1 MRTLETAV
9 NGPRPLRL
17 ASLQPAA
24 GTLACL
30 ISLAAIGLMAG
41 CGPRDAQPA
50 APDAAA
56 SGAPAASGASAAA
69 TPASAA
75 SMPPVSVTLVR
86 AQVRDFT
93 IALEAS
99 GTVAALS
106 SVDIKPQI
114 SAQVLAVHVKEG
126 QFVERGAPLFTLDA
140 RVDAANLKKAEAQ
153 LLKDEATLADA
164 RRQLARS
171 QDLLAKNFVS
181 QGAVDTAQAN
191 VEGQQAVVAADRAAI
206 DAVKAQLSFARI
218 AAPSAGR
225 VGQIAVYP
233 GSSVSPSGAAMLTLT
248 QINPMAVAFSLPQR
262 QLGDALAALQGGGAG
277 KPGAAGSKAGPGGK
291 GKADGQAKAASAA
304 KAPASGASGA
314 ASGGKGGG
322 KDTRGLVTAVLPDGL
337 GQRQGKLVFVDSA
350 VDASSGTVKA
360 KAQFDNKDQALWP
373 GAYVTVKMAV
383 QTLPDAVVVPQ
394 AAIVQGARGTAVFVA
409 GPGNVAA
416 VRPVKV
422 LAQAGADAV
431 VSGLKG
437 GERIVMDGRQNVRPG
452 SPLIER
458 AAEPGRGGS
467 GAASGAAGG
476 AASGAGARASG
487 AGPGASGAS
496 AAASAGGRAP

>member
-1 MRTLETAV
+1 V
-9 NGPRPLRL
+9 NGPNWL
-17 ASLQPAA
+17 ARQALTHHL
-24 GTLACL
+24 G
-30 ISLAAIGLMAG
+30 GLLLGALGGLLLAG
-41 CGPRDAQPA
+41 CGARDAAPA
-50 APDAAA
+50 APEAAA
-56 SGAPAASGASAAA
+56 SAAPGASGASGAGASAAA
-69 TPASAA
+69 AAPASAA
-75 SMPPVSVTLVR
+75 SMPPVSVSLVR

-114 SAQVLAVHVKEG
+114 SAQVLAVHAKEG
-126 QFVERGAPLFTLDA
+126 QFVAKGAPLFTLDA

-191 VEGQQAVVAADRAAI
+191 VDGQQAVVAADRAAI

-218 AAPSAGR
+218 TAPSAGR

-233 GSSVSPSGAAMLTLT
+233 GSSVSPGGAAMLTLT
-248 QINPMAVAFSLPQR
+248 QINPVAVAFSLPQR
-262 QLGDALAALQGGGAG
+262 QLGDALAAL
-277 KPGAAGSKAGPGGK
+277 K
-291 GKADGQAKAASAA
+291 G
-304 KAPASGASGA
+304 GASG
-314 ASGGKGGG
+314 SGKDGGG
-322 KDTRGLVTAVLPDGL
+322 RVSAVLPDGG

-360 KAQFDNKDQALWP
+360 KAQFDNQDQALWP

-422 LAQAGADAV
+422 LAQAGTDAV

-452 SPLIER
+452 SPLVER

-467 GAASGAAGG
+467 GAAGG
-476 AASGAGARASG
+476 AASGAGAS
-487 AGPGASGAS
+487 
-496 AAASAGGRAP
+496 ASAGGRAP